1 MNPIL
6 SGQLPAR
13 NKRFF
18 VLEQIRA
25 WQPSRTLGV
34 LLFFTAHIPL
44 AFFMT
49 MSPIVPT
56 AHALAT
62 LLVGLWYAG
71 ANAKPEQ
78 IACLVAYVTGSET
91 LWRMTRASVFWEFG
105 KYALIL
111 ILLVAIIRS
120 GRLNGPMWALF
131 FFLLLLPSLVLP
143 MSNVDSA
150 EFRNQ
155 VSFNLSGPLA
165 LAISTWFFFG
175 LEFSQAQTQRV
186 MIALIGPTVGVATI
200 ALIDTLSAGT
210 IYFSNN
216 SNFITSGGFGP
227 NQVSSALGLGALL
240 AFLLSLD
247 SKATRGLK
255 LMMYTLLLI
264 LAIQSALTFSRGGL
278 YAAGGAA
285 MIAAFFF
292 IRLPKT
298 RAKVIGGIIAMVLV
312 TNFFI
317 LPQLDA
323 FTDGAL
329 SRRFTNTKLTGR
341 DRLVRADLQAW
352 SDNPLFGVGPGQAKA
367 YRQDFRADTSAHTE
381 FSRLLAEH
389 GIFGLL
395 AILLLMMIALRNL
408 KNSSP
413 GSGKAFTAAMI
424 SWSFFYMLTAAMRLS
439 APSFIFGLSALTFIS
454 EEEAQPQ
461 EPLHPT
467 YEMMRNRLTGSLR

>member
-13 NKRFF
+13 DRRFF
-18 VLEQIRA
+18 VLERIRA
-25 WQPSRTLGV
+25 WQPSMTIV
-34 LLFFTAHIPL
+34 VMLFFTAHIPL

-49 MSPIVPT
+49 RSPMVPT

-62 LLVGLWYAG
+62 LLVGLWFAG
-71 ANAKPEQ
+71 ANAKPER
-78 IACLVAYVTGSET
+78 IACIVAYVTGAET

-105 KYALIL
+105 KYALIV

-120 GRLNGPMWALF
+120 GRLNGSLWALLY
-131 FFLLLLPSLVLP
+131 FLLLLPSLVLP

-165 LAISTWFFFG
+165 LAISTWFFSG
-175 LEFSQAQTQRV
+175 LEFSQAQIQRV
-186 MIALIGPTVGVATI
+186 LIALIGPTVGVATI
-200 ALIDTLSAGT
+200 ALFDTLSTGT

-247 SKATRGLK
+247 TKATRGLK
-255 LMMYTLLLI
+255 LVMYILLVV

-298 RAKVIGGIIAMVLV
+298 RVKVIGGILMLMLF
-312 TNFFI
+312 TNFII
-317 LPQLDA
+317 LPQLDS

-341 DRLVRADLQAW
+341 DRLVRADLRAW
-352 SDNPLFGVGPGQAKA
+352 SDNPLFGVGPGQAKS

-381 FSRLLAEH
+381 FSRMLAEH
-389 GIFGLL
+389 GIFGLS
-395 AILLLMMIALRNL
+395 AILILMVMAIRHLRNA
-408 KNSSP
+408 SP
-413 GSGKAFTAAMI
+413 GPGKAFTASMI
-424 SWSFFYMLTAAMRLS
+424 SWCFFYMMTAAMRLA
-439 APSFIFGLSALTFIS
+439 APSFAFGLSAINIIP
-454 EEEAQPQ
+454 EADAQP
-461 EPLHPT
+461 EKPLQPT
-467 YEMMRNRLTGSLR
+467 YEMMRNRLTGGLR